1 MDRPDPWDLACAAVV
16 AAILALMALRH
27 GIFPLFHDIHYHLAI
42 MRTMDMAGGVVTRD
56 VLHYAPLGRPH
67 LYPPLYHVLLLLP
80 YKAGAGI
87 ATVGAWGSA
96 LLYPALLATIWIT
109 ARDWFSKRAALFSLL
124 VFSSSW
130 AVFYRTGYLSPA
142 TLALALMVWA
152 YVCALRR
159 RYVAA
164 TLCMALALYAHLSLP
179 HLLMAPLA
187 AVAALDR
194 RERRPILLSM
204 ACAYL
209 LYAPWGIHFVRNI
222 DSFSTMATVWRYRVD
237 LVLFALAIPGAALL
251 VRRRDGGRVWVVPL
265 VALCTLLPVLFS
277 YPYRYFLHAAPFLAL
292 LAGVALAWAYG
303 RLSASRGRRGA
314 GVMLLVVVALCLTQH
329 PSFDRS
335 YQQDAFG
342 QYSFAYAWRDPP
354 TMWETLWSP
363 SRAPPGDLESYY
375 AMPGLTVIARGIED
389 YLRPG
394 DIILV
399 PPGTGFEASFFSSVT
414 GRATTGGMLRE
425 VVPPDLPASAMP
437 PLRAYLASGRV
448 AGVPEGAVTVSSE
461 LYTLVVLDNEAVAAT
476 TAVPASAL
484 PWQAAAAL
492 VAAAVA
498 ALVADVRGE
507 GLINRYL
514 RARRKEGT

>member
-16 AAILALMALRH
+16 VAILALMALRH
-27 GIFPLFHDIHYHLAI
+27 GIFPLFHDIHYHLTI
-42 MRTMDMAGGVVTRD
+42 MRTMDLSGGVVTRD
-56 VLHYAPLGRPH
+56 VLQYAPLGRPH
-67 LYPPLYHVLLLLP
+67 LYPPLYHVLLLMP
-80 YKAGAGI
+80 YKAGVGI

-96 LLYPALLATIWIT
+96 LLYPALLATIWAA
-109 ARDWFSKRAALFSLL
+109 ARDWFSKRAAFFSLL

-130 AVFYRTGYLSPA
+130 AVFYRTSYLSPA
-142 TLALALMVWA
+142 TLSLVLMVWA

-209 LYAPWGIHFVRNI
+209 LYAPWGLHFLRNI
-222 DSFSTMATVWRYRVD
+222 DFFSTMAMVSRYRVD

-251 VRRRDGGRVWVVPL
+251 VRRRDGGRAWVVPL
-265 VALCTLLPVLFS
+265 VALCALLPVLIS

-303 RLSASRGRRGA
+303 RLSATRGRGA
-314 GVMLLVVVALCLTQH
+314 AMLLVVVALCLTQH

-335 YQQDAFG
+335 YQQDAVG
-342 QYSFAYAWRDPP
+342 SYSFTYAWRNPP
-354 TMWETLWSP
+354 TLWETLWSP

-375 AMPGLTVIARGIED
+375 AMPGLMVIAHGIED
-389 YLRPG
+389 YLRPN

-414 GRATTGGMLRE
+414 GRSTTGGMLRE

-437 PLRAYLASGRV
+437 PLRAYLAPGRV
-448 AGVPEGAVTVSSE
+448 TGVPEGAVTVSSE
-461 LYTLVVLDNEAVAAT
+461 LYTLVVLGNEDVAAT
-476 TAVPASAL
+476 TAVPPSAL
-484 PWQAAAAL
+484 PWQAAAAF
-492 VAAAVA
+492 VAAAVVA
-498 ALVADVRGE
+498 ALADVRGT

-514 RARRKEGT
+514 RARRKEDT